1 MSTPATTSSHSEPA
15 VVMTRLLARFHLHPE
30 AQLHPSWLPASW
42 PARHRHVE
50 RFGVDGQ
57 AVLSTILQRRLPDA
71 EGFDTDFAPPRKRLA
86 LLDGRDLRMLAL
98 YCGFA
103 THREL
108 LRERRVGPPL
118 RRQLQRFGPEAANFV
133 MHRMPELPAF
143 QMNNASLLTRP
154 MGAGRAIWRRGARL
168 LLALVAQDGPAVC
181 ERTRL
186 KLPRSLAEGKLPA
199 LSPEQLAQLDELVQL
214 SILPERLSSWH
225 WLF

>member
-1 MSTPATTSSHSEPA
+1 
-15 VVMTRLLARFHLHPE
+15 
-30 AQLHPSWLPASW
+30 
-42 PARHRHVE
+42 
-50 RFGVDGQ
+50 
-57 AVLSTILQRRLPDA
+57 VLSTILQRRLPEA

-86 LLDGRDLRMLAL
+86 LIDGRDLRMLAL

-108 LRERRVGPPL
+108 LRERRVGPTL

-133 MHRMPELPAF
+133 THRIPELPAF
-143 QMNNASLLTRP
+143 QMNNESLLTRP
-154 MGAGRAIWRRGARL
+154 LGAGRAIWRRGARL

-181 ERTRL
+181 ERARL

-199 LSPEQLAQLDELVQL
+199 LSPEQLKQLDELVQL
-214 SILPERLSSWH
+214 SVLPERLSSWH